1 MAGEDL
7 TIGGVSFNRNDVK
20 SQSVTTESVR
30 EAGGI
35 FREAE
40 FYNVELRDGTIMKFE
55 KQDDA
60 REAKVSMT
68 DDGSVNF
75 YGLKRAEI
83 QDTEANDKYNL
94 LGCMGVHISANRTND
109 VKTGGGCTREKT
121 TTVSADSDVI
131 NQYDRALSD
140 GSKQESEFNHVKALK
155 GDQVGKGI
163 NKDRTYFYKYN
174 RALKMEDF
182 DYDKMNDLNL

>member
-1 MAGEDL
+1 MANENL

-20 SQSVTTESVR
+20 SQRVTTESVKV
-30 EAGGI
+30 GGI

-40 FYNVELRDGTIMKFE
+40 FYNVELKDGTILKFE

-75 YGLKRAEI
+75 YGLRGAEI
-83 QDTEANDKYNL
+83 QDTEADDKYNL

-121 TTVSADSDVI
+121 TTVPADHDVI
-131 NQYDRALSD
+131 NEYDRTLSD
-140 GSKQESEFNHVKALK
+140 GSNQESMLNSAHALQ
-155 GDQVGKGI
+155 GDEVGDGI
-163 NKDRTYFYKYN
+163 NKDKTFFYKYN
-174 RALKMEDF
+174 RALKMEYF